1 MKYVNILC
9 VISLALLASS
19 VSLAQE
25 DAGNATMVSIP
36 TENLPEGF
44 DFLAE
49 KNASTAGVN
58 ITEEIIDFYGDEDIG
73 PANATVG
80 IYTWAPIG
88 ESYDAKITLL
98 SLEDEEQAMA
108 AISNYKS
115 LPEFE
120 NPPYRGIDRFSTVTI
135 NGHEATEIRDATG
148 DNDLRFLY
156 LWNNDN
162 VVVLVEGN
170 SDRDDSMNLA
180 SATGL

>member
-9 VISLALLASS
+9 VISLVLLANS

-25 DAGNATMVSIP
+25 DAGNATMQSVP
-36 TENLPEGF
+36 TENLPGGF
-44 DFLAE
+44 DFLAM
-49 KNASTAGVN
+49 KNASTVGVN

-73 PANATVG
+73 PANATIG

-88 ESYDAKITLL
+88 ETYDAKITLL
-98 SLEDEEQAMA
+98 SLQDEAQAKA

-115 LPEFE
+115 LPEYK

-148 DNDLRFLY
+148 DNGLRFLY
-156 LWNNDN
+156 LWNNDSN
-162 VVVLVEGN
+162 VVLVEGN
-170 SDRDDSMNLA
+170 SDRNDSMNLA